1 MCPPYVLL
9 TCFEKLEV
17 ANYQYGMETIGDFAH
32 SIKTNMLI
40 EIVVDTFFPTIKS
53 SINLLFVEFV

>member
-1 MCPPYVLL
+1 
-9 TCFEKLEV
+9 V

-32 SIKTNMLI
+32 SIFIFMFI
-40 EIVVDTFFPTIKS
+40 EIVVDMFFPTIKS

>member
-1 MCPPYVLL
+1 
-9 TCFEKLEV
+9 V

-32 SIKTNMLI
+32 SIKTNMFI

-53 SINLLFVEFV
+53 SINLLFVEFD